1 MEDKNDLRRSGRN
14 TRRVARRREDLSA
27 KPRRVQT
34 AVRLLSRLLIKFCDA
49 TTSATTNLARTSPA
63 NFPTPHVD
71 SSFGP
76 RKPPRESSLAL
87 KSALDL
93 TDLAPFAQTR
103 LAGRRE
109 PPTTAH
115 VRSGVGP
122 CLNL

>member
-34 AVRLLSRLLIKFCDA
+34 AVCLLSRLRIKFCDA
-49 TTSATTNLARTSPA
+49 TTGACTTLARTSPA

-76 RKPPRESSLAL
+76 RKPPGSLAWL
-87 KSALDL
+87 LNQPELHQQSALR
-93 TDLAPFAQTR
+93 PFLMLLR
-103 LAGRRE
+103 KHFGS
-109 PPTTAH
+109 
-115 VRSGVGP
+115 V
-122 CLNL
+122 